1 LEEEGVN
8 LQMKKILEKEKQNS
22 QKYLDIAGVIF
33 VIIDANL
40 NIRLINKKGC
50 DILGFENDEEIIG
63 KNWIEN
69 FIPPKA
75 RNQVRDCFA
84 KLIKGD
90 VQSLEYFENP
100 IITKN
105 GKERIIAWHN
115 TVIKNEKNQIVA
127 SLSSG
132 ADITERIHV
141 QDALKESEE
150 KFRTVTQISPV
161 GIFRTNTKGDCLY
174 VNDRWCEITGLSA
187 KQAKGRGWMNSIH
200 PQDKDKI
207 LNIFYHTD
215 KRDTCFKLEYRIL
228 HHNGSMRW
236 VIGQGTAE
244 KNLKGQISGFVGTIT
259 DITDRKEAEEA
270 LKESEE
276 KFRAISQ
283 AASDAVVLID
293 NSGTTIFCNKATE
306 DMLGYSKDELIG
318 KEFHLFAALKK
329 DYREYKKHISRFG
342 KTGQG
347 AAINKTIELVAK
359 KKNGKVFPVELS
371 VSAVNLKSNWHAIGI
386 IRDITERKLAEE
398 TLEKSREF
406 YLTLF
411 DEFPV
416 LVWRSGIDLKL
427 DYFNKTWIAFTG
439 RSIEQEI
446 DEGWTKGVHP
456 DDLKQVMKTYIKA
469 FETRKPFTTEYR
481 LRRFDGEYRWVINYG
496 QPFRDLDGNFG
507 GYIGTCYDITERRK
521 HEEQLAHMAA
531 HDPLTGLPNR
541 RLLEETLKRA
551 VAHARRGTP
560 SVLLFLDIDNFK
572 LINDTLGHNAGD
584 QALVTLSQLFLK
596 NLRTEDL
603 LARIGGDEFA
613 VLLEQTDVDRAQVVA
628 ERIRRTIKQSTIII
642 GEQKFKLGVSIG
654 LISIDGQLDP
664 WESMANADEAM
675 YRAKEE
681 GRNRVVQY
689 QSQ

>member
-1 LEEEGVN
+1 
-8 LQMKKILEKEKQNS
+8 MKKILEKEKQNS

-40 NIRLINKKGC
+40 NTRLINKKGC
-50 DILGFENDEEIIG
+50 EILGHENDKEIIG
-63 KNWIEN
+63 KNWIDN

-75 RNQVRDCFA
+75 RSQVRDCFT

-90 VQSLEYFENP
+90 IQQLEYFENP
-100 IITKN
+100 IITKD

-115 TVIKNEKNQIVA
+115 TVIRNERNQIVA
-127 SLSSG
+127 TLSSG
-132 ADITERIHV
+132 ADITERKHV
-141 QDALKESEE
+141 QEALKESEE

-161 GIFRTNTKGDCLY
+161 GIFRTNTKGSCLY
-174 VNDRWCEITGLSA
+174 VNDRWCEIAGLSA
-187 KQAKGRGWMNSIH
+187 KKAKGKGWIKSIH
-200 PQDKDKI
+200 PQDKDKV
-207 LNIFYHTD
+207 LEIFYHT
-215 KRDTCFKLEYRIL
+215 KERDVCFKLEYRIIRQD
-228 HHNGSMRW
+228 GSTRW

-244 KNLKGQISGFVGTIT
+244 RNLEGQLSGFVGTIT
-259 DITDRKEAEEA
+259 DITDRKETEKA

-283 AASDAVVLID
+283 AASDSIVLMD
-293 NSGTTIFCNKATE
+293 NDGKTIFCNKATE

-318 KEFHLFAALKK
+318 KEFHLYAALKK
-329 DYREYKKHISRFG
+329 DYKEYKKHIALFA

-347 AAINKTIELVAK
+347 VAINKTLELVARK
-359 KKNGKVFPVELS
+359 KGGEVFPVELS
-371 VSAVNLKSNWHAIGI
+371 VSAVKLKGKWHAIGI
-386 IRDITERKLAEE
+386 IRNITERKLAEE
-398 TLEKSREF
+398 TMEKSREF

-416 LVWRSGIDLKL
+416 LVWRSGIDTKF
-427 DYFNKTWIAFTG
+427 DYFNRTWIAFTG
-439 RSIEQEI
+439 RSMEQEI
-446 DEGWTKGVHP
+446 GEGWTKGVHS
-456 DDLKQVMKTYIKA
+456 DDLKQVMQTYIRA
-469 FETRKPFTTEYR
+469 FKIRKPFSTEYR
-481 LRRFDGEYRWVINYG
+481 LRRYDGEYRWVINYG
-496 QPFRDLDGNFG
+496 RPFFDLDGNFG
-507 GYIGTCYDITERRK
+507 GYIGTCYDITERKK

-572 LINDTLGHNAGD
+572 SVNDSLGHNAGD
-584 QALVTLSQLFLK
+584 QALIILSQLFQK

-613 VLLEQTDVDRAQVVA
+613 VLLEQTNVDRAQVVA
-628 ERIRRTIKQSTIII
+628 ERIRRTIEQSTIVI
-642 GEQKFKLGVSIG
+642 GKHEFKLGVSIG
-654 LISIDGQLDP
+654 LIPIDGQLDP

-689 QSQ
+689 QSS